1 MTVKQDCIRIGVLE
15 DDGVMREYLR
25 HTIAGEDGFE
35 LAFAAA
41 SLAEAREALQAGPA
55 PDICLVDLQL
65 PDGTGTEFVEALSA
79 NGHSKALILTVLG
92 DRVSVM
98 KSIESG
104 ADGYLLKDSQPELIV
119 QHIRDTLN
127 GASPMSAQAASHLL
141 ALVREQKDA
150 KTPLEKSILTDR
162 ETEILALFA
171 KGLSYDE
178 AAQLMGISPH
188 TVRDYV
194 KSIYRKLDVRSK
206 SEAVFEAVHMGWID
220 I

>member
-1 MTVKQDCIRIGVLE
+1 MTMTQASIAIGVLE
-15 DDGVMREYLR
+15 DDDVMRDYLR
-25 HTIAGEDGFE
+25 HTISNEDGFE

-41 SLAEAREALQAGPA
+41 TLAEARAALETGPA

-65 PDGTGTEFVEALSA
+65 PDGSGTEFVEQLSQ

-92 DRVSVM
+92 DRLSVM

-119 QHIRDTLN
+119 QHIRDTIK

-141 ALVREQKDA
+141 SLVREQKDA
-150 KTPLEKSILTDR
+150 KAPLEKSVLTER

-171 KGLSYDE
+171 KGMSYDE

-188 TVRDYV
+188 TVRDHV
-194 KSIYRKLDVRSK
+194 KSIYRKMDVRSK
-206 SEAVFEAVHMGWID
+206 SEAVFEAVHMGWIN

>member
-1 MTVKQDCIRIGVLE
+1 MTMTSDSILIGVLE
-15 DDGVMREYLR
+15 DDAVMRDYLR
-25 HTIAGEDGFE
+25 HTIAQEDGFE

-41 SLAEAREALQAGPA
+41 SLAEAHTALQTGAA

-65 PDGTGTEFVEALSA
+65 PDGTGTEFVEALSSR
-79 NGHSKALILTVLG
+79 GPCKALILTVLG

-119 QHIRDTLN
+119 QHIRDTIR

-141 ALVREQKDA
+141 ALVREQKESKA
-150 KTPLEKSILTDR
+150 PLEKSVLTDR
-162 ETEILALFA
+162 ETEILGLFA

-188 TVRDYV
+188 TVRDHV
-194 KSIYRKLDVRSK
+194 KSIYRKMDVRSK
-206 SEAVFEAVHMGWID
+206 SEAVFEAVHMGWIN